1 MTKKDIT
8 VESEAASYRVALDEF
23 PEFASEIGILISCFA
38 LIESYMHHL
47 ISRTTGIDESDAFQI
62 AGNYQTFG
70 PRIDLLETLLKKRD
84 PTAAQVMTAKYF
96 IASLREATRI
106 RNAYAHG
113 TYSLGFVG
121 GHYSPTA
128 ERVMMITSYL
138 YDSKRK
144 KPETIERTLSQVK
157 DEVARIKFITCELHA
172 YIYRNESPCI

>member
-1 MTKKDIT
+1 
-8 VESEAASYRVALDEF
+8 
-23 PEFASEIGILISCFA
+23 
-38 LIESYMHHL
+38 
-47 ISRTTGIDESDAFQI
+47 
-62 AGNYQTFG
+62 
-70 PRIDLLETLLKKRD
+70 
-84 PTAAQVMTAKYF
+84 MTAKYF
-96 IASLREATRI
+96 IASLREATGI

-128 ERVMMITSYL
+128 ERVMMIRSYL

-144 KPETIERTLSQVK
+144 KPKTLERTLSQVK